1 MKLSHEVYKYCGLNQ
16 ITGHVTD
23 LVQMIFLGQ
32 FSTMWYELGFPL
44 ATDRRTFKCIS
55 AVRCTFYLFFVR
67 IKLLRRFKFRD
78 FLWVFLPLISNIS
91 MSIFSAN
98 SDEENH
104 LCSHLRPLSL
114 SSQFPSR
121 LPCPFSISRLPPLK
135 LCPHCF
141 HVKNTATELCRL
153 ICAFPLF
160 FFHFFWISYHFK
172 P

>member
-55 AVRCTFYLFFVR
+55 AVHCTFYLFFVR

-98 SDEENH
+98 SDKENH
-104 LCSHLRPLSL
+104 PCSHLTPQSILPIPLPTSL
-114 SSQFPSR
+114 SVFNFTASAPQTLPSLLSR
-121 LPCPFSISRLPPLK
+121 EEYCHSAVQANLCIPVILFSFLLNFLS
-135 LCPHCF
+135 F
-141 HVKNTATELCRL
+141 
-153 ICAFPLF
+153 
-160 FFHFFWISYHFK
+160 
-172 P
+172 